1 MSNENQYLKERKAL
15 IQMLSEE
22 ITLLWHDY
30 QNITDNICRIKVK
43 TIFDKKESQLYKVL
57 QEREKWQLEKP

>member
-1 MSNENQYLKERKAL
+1 
-15 IQMLSEE
+15 MLSEE
-22 ITLLWHDY
+22 IVLLWYDY